1 MNNANH
7 NQPDLFSDMNDDG
20 LTSPES
26 APDKD
31 PAAAPPGNEIVSAEA
46 DAETELNA
54 ESEAEPEV
62 DPQAEHK
69 SESTVL
75 SKPEIEAQVTES
87 SPSNTVERPTAA
99 DDHSD
104 NGNIRQAAVEEPS
117 VLKKMMSSYFMEYA
131 SYVIKDRAIPDIND
145 GLKPVQRR
153 ILHSLWE
160 MDDGKFHKVANVVGN
175 TMKYHPHGDASIG
188 NALVNL
194 ANKDYFIDRQ
204 GNFGNIFTGDGAS
217 AARYIEC
224 RLSPLAREVLFNK
237 GITEFIDS
245 YDGRNKEPIA
255 IPAKIPVL
263 LMQGTEGI
271 AVGMATKVLSHNFN
285 ELLKAQIAILQQKS
299 FEVYPDFIQ
308 GGVMDVSDYQLGN
321 GKIRLRARFEVTDQK
336 TLVIR
341 EIPATTTTE
350 SIMNSIEDAVNKGK
364 IKVAALNDYT
374 AENVEIEITLPR
386 GVYADQ
392 TMKALYAYTD
402 CETSISTNC
411 LVIRNNCPWIMNV
424 NEVLE
429 YNTHKLVE
437 DLRNELDIELGK
449 LEDQFHAK
457 TLAQIFIENRIY
469 KRIEDCK
476 TYETVLQEV
485 NAGLEPFT
493 APLKRGITEKDIESL
508 LQIPIRRISQ
518 FDIDK
523 NKRDLDEILAKIDEI
538 KDNLANIKK
547 YTIRFLKDLIKRYGK
562 AYPRRTNI
570 ENIETIN
577 VREVALSNIKVGWD
591 KSTGYVGSVVKAAEP
606 ISCTE
611 YDRLVILGR
620 DGVYKVIQVPDKLY
634 IGSVAAVMKSDKEQ
648 VYSMIYKVKK
658 TQISYVKRFKI
669 NKYIMGREYRTAPTG
684 CRVDKIFDRYGIVMR
699 CEFAPSKGQ
708 KVHHKDIDFNEIT
721 IRGAS
726 AKGFKIS
733 PKPIVKYL
741 QTKGS
746 DTKPETVD
754 TDAEISAETPP
765 ESQT

>member
-1 MNNANH
+1 MSNDKH
-7 NQPDLFSDMNDDG
+7 NQPESFAYADDSASD
-20 LTSPES
+20 P
-26 APDKD
+26 K
-31 PAAAPPGNEIVSAEA
+31 
-46 DAETELNA
+46 
-54 ESEAEPEV
+54 ESEQEV
-62 DPQAEHK
+62 IQTD
-69 SESTVL
+69 
-75 SKPEIEAQVTES
+75 
-87 SPSNTVERPTAA
+87 
-99 DDHSD
+99 
-104 NGNIRQAAVEEPS
+104 EPS
-117 VLKKMMSSYFMEYA
+117 ALRKMMSSYFMEYA

-237 GITEFIDS
+237 EITEFIDS
-245 YDGRNKEPIA
+245 YDGRNKEPISL
-255 IPAKIPVL
+255 PAKVPVL

-285 ELLKAQIAILQQKS
+285 ELLKAQIKILRNKP
-299 FEVYPDFIQ
+299 FEIYPDFIQ
-308 GGVMDVSDYQLGN
+308 GGIMDVSDYHKGN
-321 GKIRLRARFEVTDQK
+321 GKIRLRAKFEITDQK
-336 TLVIR
+336 TLIIR

-350 SIMNSIEDAVNKGK
+350 SLMDSIEDAVNKGK
-364 IKVAALNDYT
+364 IKVAAMNDYT
-374 AENVEIEITLPR
+374 AENIEIEITLPR

-402 CETSISTNC
+402 CETGISTNC

-437 DLRNELDIELGK
+437 DLRNELEIELGK
-449 LEDQFHAK
+449 LEDLFHAK

-469 KRIEDCK
+469 QRIEDCN
-476 TYETVLQEV
+476 TYEKVLQEV
-485 NAGLEPFT
+485 KSGLKSFIKQ
-493 APLKRGITEKDIESL
+493 LKRDITEKDIETL

-523 NKRDLDEILAKIDEI
+523 NKKDLDDILAKIDDI
-538 KDNLANIKK
+538 KENLANIKN
-547 YTIRFLKDLIKRYGK
+547 YTINYLKDLSKRYGK
-562 AYPRRTNI
+562 AHPRHTKI
-570 ENIETIN
+570 EDIETIN
-577 VREVALSNIKVGWD
+577 IRAIALSNIKVGWD
-591 KSTGYVGSVVKAAEP
+591 KSTGYVGKAVKTSEP

-611 YDRLVILGR
+611 YDRLVILGWT
-620 DGVYKVIQVPDKLY
+620 GVYKVIQIPDKLY
-634 IGSVAAVMKSDKEQ
+634 IGSVASVMKSDRDQ
-648 VYSMIYKVKK
+648 VYSMIYREKK
-658 TQISYVKRFKI
+658 SHISYMKRFKI
-669 NKYIMGREYRTAPTG
+669 NKYIMDRDYRTTPPG
-684 CRVDKIFDRYGIVMR
+684 CKIDKIYGRYGIVIR

-708 KVHHKDIDFNEIT
+708 KVQHKDIDFNDVS

-726 AKGFKIS
+726 ARGYKIS
-733 PKPIVKYL
+733 PKPIIKYL
-741 QTKGS
+741 QVKRGS
-746 DTKPETVD
+746 NTKPEPENNNAD
-754 TDAEISAETPP
+754 ISPEPP
-765 ESQT
+765 PTSPK